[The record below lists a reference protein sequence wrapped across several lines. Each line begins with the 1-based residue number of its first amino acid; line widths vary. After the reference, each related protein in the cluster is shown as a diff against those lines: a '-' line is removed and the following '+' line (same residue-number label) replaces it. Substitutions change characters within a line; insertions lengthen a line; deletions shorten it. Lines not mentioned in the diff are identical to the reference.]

1 MSTATI
7 RSASCCSSLS
17 KPSGS
22 GLRGKLFNTGSL
34 FSIPQILIGREAV
47 IGMFGGRFQLRTK
60 PGNERWPL
68 YGDARLF
75 AVKRDP
81 VLKFILRYQL
91 FAVIAELVA
100 TRDTKV
106 ARLQFEHD
114 VGKNAQ
120 LEVTAIDAA
129 NRSPS
134 IFIPGDKR
142 PPFVGYERQI
152 Q

>member
-1 MSTATI
+1 MAPQHFTQIPLVFSCGST
-7 RSASCCSSLS
+7 
-17 KPSGS
+17 
-22 GLRGKLFNTGSL
+22 
-34 FSIPQILIGREAV
+34 PQGCPPDR
-47 IGMFGGRFQLRTK
+47 R
-60 PGNERWPL
+60 
-68 YGDARLF
+68 
-75 AVKRDP
+75 KRDP
-81 VLKFILRYQL
+81 ALKFILRHQL

-120 LEVTAIDAA
+120 FEVTAIDAA
-129 NRSPS
+129 NRSPL

-152 Q
+152 QLLLQQQP